1 MPTYDYRTTSPDTAP
16 ECCREPFEVVQRMAE
31 DALTKCPKCGGP
43 IERMISAPGFTTKK
57 STKAMM
63 SDANLKRLGF
73 KKMVNEGGGKFRDVL
88 AD

>member
-1 MPTYDYRTTSPDTAP
+1 
-16 ECCREPFEVVQRMAE
+16 
-31 DALTKCPKCGGP
+31 
-43 IERMISAPGFTTKK
+43 
-57 STKAMM
+57 MM